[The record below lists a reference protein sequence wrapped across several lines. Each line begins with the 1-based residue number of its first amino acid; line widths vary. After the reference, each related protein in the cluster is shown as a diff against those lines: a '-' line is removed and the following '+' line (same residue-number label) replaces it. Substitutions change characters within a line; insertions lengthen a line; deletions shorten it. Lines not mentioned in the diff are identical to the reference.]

1 MVDFSYTPPTYYK
14 PGFNG
19 AALPPTNSVQSLAQ
33 AAAIGAVQGLNQ
45 ATYDS
50 STYLTNQAPGSIG
63 YRLPAQNYI
72 NYNPGGIAQFGTPSL
87 KTALINTA
95 VDVGT
100 NVISNALG
108 INNPSYSR
116 LYNNGL
122 NYGAVPKQSIR
133 STSGSSDVAFADTTE
148 TRVVIYDNTGM
159 FINQSDIFA
168 PLQQIG
174 GVLFPYT
181 PSIQFAH
188 KANYEIQHL
197 VHTNYGVPQYS
208 YSSVDNIGL
217 TADFTANTPAEAEYI
232 VAVIHFFRSVTKMFY
247 GQDQAAGTPPPVLY
261 LNGHG
266 PFLMDLIPVV
276 VSSFDYSLPTD
287 VDYISCNV
295 AGEKQR
301 VPTAISIQLSM
312 IPTYSRNNISS
323 NFGLTSFASGDLLV
337 GVNGSSSAGGGGFL

>member
-1 MVDFSYTPPTYYK
+1 MVDFSYRPPTYYVA
-14 PGFNG
+14 PGTNG
-19 AALPPTNSVQSLAQ
+19 AGIPPRPVETL
-33 AAAIGAVQGLNQ
+33 AAAAAVGVVNGINA
-45 ATYDS
+45 ATYDPS
-50 STYLTNQAPGSIG
+50 PFVQTSDTIG
-63 YRLPAQNYI
+63 YRLPAQNYV
-72 NYNPGGIAQFGTPSL
+72 NYGPSSIAQFGTPSL

-95 VDVGT
+95 VNVGI
-100 NVISNALG
+100 NAVGNALG
-108 INNPSYSR
+108 LNNPSGMR
-116 LYNNGL
+116 LRNNGL
-122 NYGAVPKQSIR
+122 NYGATPSQGITS
-133 STSGSSDVAFADTTE
+133 SSGSSSVAFSDNTE
-148 TRVVIYDNTGM
+148 TRVILYDNTGL
-159 FINQSDIFA
+159 FINQSDILA

-181 PSIQFAH
+181 PAIQFAH

-287 VDYISCNV
+287 VDYISCSV

-301 VPTAISIQLSM
+301 VPTQMSVQVSM
-312 IPTYSRNNISS
+312 IPTYSRNNISN
-323 NFGLTSFASGDLLV
+323 NFGLTEFSNGGLIV
-337 GVNGSSSAGGGGFL
+337 GSNGSSGAGGGGWL